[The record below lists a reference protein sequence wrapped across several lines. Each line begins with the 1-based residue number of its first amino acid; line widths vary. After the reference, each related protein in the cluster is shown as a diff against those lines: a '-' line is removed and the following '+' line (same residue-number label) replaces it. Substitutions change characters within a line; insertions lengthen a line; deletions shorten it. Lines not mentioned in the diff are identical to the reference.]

1 MRLPDFTTSIPSR
14 TGAGSDDVPA
24 SGGKFVNLLN
34 DKNFKMIFTKEQN
47 KRVLIDMLN
56 CFIPDIHIDDLSF
69 LPQQQNPEQKELVS
83 SAFDVNCTT
92 DNGKHIIVEVQYNER
107 KDFLDRVLYYST
119 WPIAEQVKAGQKS
132 YALHDVYIV
141 SFLNFALVH
150 DSSWEGKAAM
160 SSYCLR
166 EDSNGEKMTD
176 ALHFIFIELGR
187 FTKELDEGLDERDWW
202 MYSLK
207 NIGKMGAFPEKGVP
221 QEIKRLYAV
230 TEVESLDRNE
240 KSMYLQNMRT
250 EFDIRTEKLMA
261 REEGIEIGME
271 RGREAGRGEGR
282 EAEQQ
287 RIASTLKSMGMSADD
302 IIKATGLSAEA
313 VAALD

>member
-1 MRLPDFTTSIPSR
+1 
-14 TGAGSDDVPA
+14 
-24 SGGKFVNLLN
+24 
-34 DKNFKMIFTKEQN
+34 
-47 KRVLIDMLN
+47 
-56 CFIPDIHIDDLSF
+56 
-69 LPQQQNPEQKELVS
+69 
-83 SAFDVNCTT
+83 
-92 DNGKHIIVEVQYNER
+92 
-107 KDFLDRVLYYST
+107 
-119 WPIAEQVKAGQKS
+119 
-132 YALHDVYIV
+132 
-141 SFLNFALVH
+141 
-150 DSSWEGKAAM
+150 M

-221 QEIKRLYAV
+221 QEIKRLYDV

-261 REEGIEIGME
+261 REEGRIEGKEAGIKIGME
-271 RGREAGRGEGR
+271 RGREAGR

-287 RIASTLKSMGMSADD
+287 RIAYTLKSMGMSADD

-313 VAALD
+313 VAALN

>member
-14 TGAGSDDVPA
+14 TGAGSDDIPA

-119 WPIAEQVKAGQKS
+119 WPIAEQVKAGQNS

-221 QEIKRLYAV
+221 R
-230 TEVESLDRNE
+230 R
-240 KSMYLQNMRT
+240 
-250 EFDIRTEKLMA
+250 
-261 REEGIEIGME
+261 
-271 RGREAGRGEGR
+271 
-282 EAEQQ
+282 
-287 RIASTLKSMGMSADD
+287 
-302 IIKATGLSAEA
+302 
-313 VAALD
+313 